1 MAEMCVEDPFMGRSD
16 SFDTLPW
23 FSDEHLNGWICEIL
37 RPYGSSICDVGA
49 GTGLMLSEYARAFDW
64 GLLVEPS
71 FSMRRMLEERASNY
85 ESFTVST
92 GSAEELPIPDDHV
105 DVAISKNA
113 LHHAVD
119 VSDAV
124 AEMARIAKRA
134 VCVVE
139 VTLPD
144 ESCRPYLELLL
155 SSKEPGRALST
166 IWSPSDLQRLIEPHC
181 DRVHLL
187 NHDQYIDLDLWLA
200 SSPLSSRDV
209 AMLQEYVR
217 SQPAAVR
224 SAMQMHY
231 RSGRWVQLRRITAAV
246 GFLDSEASM
255 EFLRV

>member
-1 MAEMCVEDPFMGRSD
+1 MAEICMDDPFTGRSD

-23 FSDEHLNGWICEIL
+23 FSDRHLNGWICEIL

-49 GTGLMLSEYARAFDW
+49 GTGLMLSEYARAFDG

-71 FSMRRMLEERASNY
+71 ASMRQLLEARASN
-85 ESFTVST
+85 F
-92 GSAEELPIPDDHV
+92 GSYDVRAGTAEALPIPDDHV

-119 VSDAV
+119 ASGAV
-124 AEMARIAKRA
+124 AEMARIAKR
-134 VCVVE
+134 VICVVE

-144 ESCRPYLELLL
+144 ESCRPYLESLL
-155 SSKEPGRALST
+155 SNKEPGRELST

-187 NHDQYIDLDLWLA
+187 NHDQYIDLDLWLE
-200 SSPLSSRDV
+200 SSPLSRREI
-209 AMLQEYVR
+209 AMLQEFVR
-217 SQPAAVR
+217 SQSAAVA
-224 SAMQMHY
+224 STMQMHY

-246 GFLDSEASM
+246 GFLDSG
-255 EFLRV
+255 VH